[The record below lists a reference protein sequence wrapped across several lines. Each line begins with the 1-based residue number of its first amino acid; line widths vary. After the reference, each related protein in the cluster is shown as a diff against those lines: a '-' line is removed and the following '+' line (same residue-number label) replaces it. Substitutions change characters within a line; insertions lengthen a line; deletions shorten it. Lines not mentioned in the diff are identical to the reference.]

1 MYGFKAY
8 ITNFW
13 TCYDMANFGTLF
25 AVVGMRM
32 YSMIT
37 LMDMDIVNVPSWQ
50 FINLFDLSQ
59 IMTQEQNVNSV
70 NSLLMYIRAF
80 KFFQLSPRMKQFID
94 TWDKAFW
101 NLVAFWTM
109 MLIILLSYAAAGY
122 VLFGTKLSNFKTYG
136 ECILTIVQYMVASY
150 NLDEMEEKSGVVGV
164 LFIVGFIM
172 SIYFVL
178 MNIPMIVLGEA
189 YDFQMNLIAAGTK
202 RDLPTDVRQDL
213 YNRLENCIP
222 CIKSARLARE
232 AEEEHELRI
241 QAGIIIDD
249 FQRLEMMVLI
259 QKITE
264 KVGADTVANLW
275 EEHFDD
281 EIDFDGDILTTDWR
295 KMCLLM
301 RAQNAKSSTS
311 TDKFH

>member
-1 MYGFKAY
+1 MSF
-8 ITNFW
+8 
-13 TCYDMANFGTLF
+13 
-25 AVVGMRM
+25 V
-32 YSMIT
+32 S
-37 LMDMDIVNVPSWQ
+37 S
-50 FINLFDLSQ
+50 
-59 IMTQEQNVNSV
+59 
-70 NSLLMYIRAF
+70 
-80 KFFQLSPRMKQFID
+80 
-94 TWDKAFW
+94 
-101 NLVAFWTM
+101 
-109 MLIILLSYAAAGY
+109 
-122 VLFGTKLSNFKTYG
+122 
-136 ECILTIVQYMVASY
+136 LTIVQYMVASY
-150 NLDEMEEKSGVVGV
+150 NLDEMEEKSGVVGRLA
-164 LFIVGFIM
+164 LFKYVVILYCPRCPVYRWIHHVNLLRADGM
-172 SIYFVL
+172 SCCCVCFVDDACCL
-178 MNIPMIVLGEA
+178 SQNIPMIVLGEA

-202 RDLPTDVRQDL
+202 RDLPTDVRQVLAASGRNILTRGVWLQDL

-311 TDKFH
+311 TEKFH